1 VLSCDEMEIL
11 MLAWVINRIH
21 HNRAVGDGLKSE
33 EE

>member
-1 VLSCDEMEIL
+1 MEIL
-11 MLAWVINRIH
+11 MLAWVINCIH